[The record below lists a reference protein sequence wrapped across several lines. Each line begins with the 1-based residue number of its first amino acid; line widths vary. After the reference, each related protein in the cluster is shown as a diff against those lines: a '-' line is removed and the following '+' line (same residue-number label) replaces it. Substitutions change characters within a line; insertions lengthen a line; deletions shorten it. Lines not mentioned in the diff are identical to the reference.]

1 MPLEK
6 GNGMNEIM
14 AKIAAFAAGTGFW
27 VYAFIFFWKMAEVS
41 LCTLRIV
48 LINRGVRALGAL
60 IGFVEM
66 MLWLIVASSVLA
78 GLSEDFTKGII
89 YAVAFAAGNYA
100 GSWLDE
106 LLAFGLS
113 SLQVVISDA
122 EEAKKTVDMLR
133 EHGFGV
139 TTMDVH
145 GRTEDHFMLMMTV
158 KRRRLQ
164 EAIRLIHT
172 VSPGAVISMGDVKA
186 QQGAYLQSAGKGIF
200 RKAHR

>member
-1 MPLEK
+1 
-6 GNGMNEIM
+6 MNEIM

-27 VYAFIFFWKMAEVS
+27 VYAFIFIGKMAEVS

-48 LINRGVRALGAL
+48 LINRGVRLLGAL
-60 IGFVEM
+60 IGFVEIL
-66 MLWLIVASSVLA
+66 LWLIVASSVLA

-122 EEAKKTVDMLR
+122 DEARRTVDELR
-133 EHGFGV
+133 DKGFGV

-164 EAIRLIHT
+164 EAIHQIRST
-172 VSPGAVISMGDVKA
+172 APGAVISTGDVKA
-186 QQGAYLQSAGKGIF
+186 QQGAYLQNAGRAVP
-200 RKAHR
+200 RKARK

>member
-1 MPLEK
+1 
-6 GNGMNEIM
+6 MNKIM
-14 AKIAAFAAGTGFW
+14 AGIAAFAAGTGFW
-27 VYAFIFFWKMAEVS
+27 VYVFIFVGKMAEVS

-106 LLAFGLS
+106 VLAFGLS
-113 SLQVVISDA
+113 SLQAVISDA
-122 EEAKKTVDMLR
+122 AEARRAVDTLR
-133 EHGFGV
+133 ENGFGV

-145 GRTEDHFMLMMTV
+145 GRTEDHFMLVMTV

-164 EAIRLIHT
+164 EAIRLIRSA
-172 VSPGAVISMGDVKA
+172 SPAAVISTGDVKA
-186 QQGAYLQSAGKGIF
+186 QQGAYLQNAARSVPGKA
-200 RKAHR
+200 RK